1 MGKLEKIKPN
11 AAGIDIG
18 SEKIFVAIE
27 GQEVKSFNTFTST
40 LHQAVAYLQD
50 QKVTS
55 VAMEATGVY
64 HEYLA
69 WHLYEQ
75 NYLVHHYYHFHPRLG
90 PPSSWP
96 HCDHQLH
103 LYH

>member
-27 GQEVKSFNTFTST
+27 GQDVKSFSTFTST

-64 HEYLA
+64 
-69 WHLYEQ
+69 WIVLYDLLIKLIVQ
-75 NYLVHHYYHFHPRLG
+75 TI
-90 PPSSWP
+90 
-96 HCDHQLH
+96 
-103 LYH
+103 

>member
-40 LHQAVAYLQD
+40 LHQAVAYFQPKTGNGNEGDKPQHNCRGHVQD
-50 QKVTS
+50 AFPTYRRRYPDGNAFIKQCRK
-55 VAMEATGVY
+55 
-64 HEYLA
+64 
-69 WHLYEQ
+69 
-75 NYLVHHYYHFHPRLG
+75 HHG
-90 PPSSWP
+90 
-96 HCDHQLH
+96 
-103 LYH
+103 